1 MTAGSRAHACPGD
14 RRRGLRGSR
23 QWEAMSDMSKYD
35 DLLHLCWK
43 LYDDEIARF
52 RTLESKATQYLAA
65 SSILVAFVGLVFV
78 SLRQVADVSGDHVCV
93 QLNFWVQLNLVML
106 ALLIAAY
113 CLSLYF
119 VVQSF
124 RQMDTKRL
132 SRDQAWI
139 EFFANEEHDDV
150 TVQLALCE
158 KLRQAAEDNVR
169 VGNDKSI
176 SLKRARAFAF
186 SWPMM
191 LLLAA
196 SLLLA
201 LYNSFVV

>member
-1 MTAGSRAHACPGD
+1 
-14 RRRGLRGSR
+14 
-23 QWEAMSDMSKYD
+23 MSKYD